1 MALIFADTSALVRA
15 YLADEQGHAELR
27 SLLLESGRRVA
38 ASEVARV
45 ELAGAV
51 SSAFR
56 ARRKVELEAVL
67 RRFDLDVGGAGRVLL
82 LALRPDV
89 VLPRARSIVLEH
101 PVRTLDAIHLAVA
114 LEEAPIVAGDEPVL
128 FVTRD
133 ARQAA
138 AAAALGLE
146 VA

>member
-38 ASEVARV
+38 ASELARV

-56 ARRKVELEAVL
+56 ARRRVELEAVL
-67 RRFDLDVGGAGRVLL
+67 RRFDLDSGGAGRVML

-114 LEEAPIVAGDEPVL
+114 LEEAPIVAGDEPVV
-128 FVTRD
+128 FVTGD